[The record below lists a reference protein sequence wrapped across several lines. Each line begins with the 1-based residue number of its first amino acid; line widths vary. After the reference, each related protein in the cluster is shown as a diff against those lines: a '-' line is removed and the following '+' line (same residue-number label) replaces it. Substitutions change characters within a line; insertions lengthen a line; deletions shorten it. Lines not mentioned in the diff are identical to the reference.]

1 MWENRN
7 HNYKHRAGLERETSQ
22 KSIFLIFSAS
32 TAKKTEST
40 TEDWDCDLIEN
51 RCAENEI
58 TFFKIL
64 LDNLYVTV
72 TKNVW
77 QTAKILFNTRT
88 TNKTTLS
95 YMTKRVQSIEFA

>member
-1 MWENRN
+1 MTDRD
-7 HNYKHRAGLERETSQ
+7 A
-22 KSIFLIFSAS
+22 AP
-32 TAKKTEST
+32 KTGF
-40 TEDWDCDLIEN
+40 
-51 RCAENEI
+51 

-95 YMTKRVQSIEFA
+95 YMTKRVQSIEFAQVYTFYL